1 VWHVQEVRMP
11 WQETDVKDEKR
22 SLIEEWMSGDWKIA
36 ELARQYGVSR
46 KAVYEL
52 TGRFE
57 EEGWGC
63 LEERSRAPHH
73 HPNAVPSAVEAAV
86 VKLRRRHPRW
96 GPKKLQARLAMDAPS
111 VHWPAQSTIA
121 TIVERHGLVV
131 KRRLRRRV
139 PAGGALGECGQASAV
154 WGLDFK
160 GWFRTG
166 DGRRCDPLS
175 ASDLYSRY
183 LLRLQAVE
191 RCDGPSVWSVL
202 EAAFYEYGLP
212 LAMRSD
218 NGAPFASRA
227 VGGLSWLAVQVIK
240 AGVTP
245 ERIAPGKPQQ
255 NGRHERMHLTVKQE
269 TASPPAANRRAQQ
282 RRFDAFRWTFNHER
296 PHEALDQTVPATHFH
311 PPARPYHGRLRSPDY
326 GDERTVR
333 RVRHNGEIKWR
344 GALVFLSECL
354 AGEPVAIVPTVHDGH
369 WVIVYGPLQLAML
382 DAAGKLDRVGAGARA
397 HPQPRPPG

>member
-1 VWHVQEVRMP
+1 MP
-11 WQETDVKDEKR
+11 WRETHAMDEKR
-22 SLIEEWMSGDWKIA
+22 SLVEEWLSGDWKIT
-36 ELARQYGVSR
+36 ELAHRYEVSR

-52 TGRFE
+52 TRRFE

-73 HPNAVPSAVEAAV
+73 HPNAVASEMEAAV
-86 VKLRRRHPRW
+86 VALRRHHPRW

-111 VHWPAQSTIA
+111 VRWPAQSTIA
-121 TIVERHGLVV
+121 TILDRHGLVV
-131 KRRLRRRV
+131 KRRVRRRV
-139 PAGGALGECGQASAV
+139 PGGGPLRACEAANAV

-160 GWFRTG
+160 GWFRTR

-191 RCDGPSVWSVL
+191 RCDGPTVWSVL

-212 LAMRSD
+212 EAIRSD
-218 NGAPFASRA
+218 NGAPFAARA
-227 VGGLSWLAVQVIK
+227 VGGLSWLAVQLIK

-255 NGRHERMHLTVKQE
+255 NGRHERMHLTVAQE
-269 TASPPAANRRAQQ
+269 TASPPAANRQAQQ
-282 RRFDAFRWTFNHER
+282 RCFDAFRRTFNHER
-296 PHEALDQTVPATHFH
+296 PHEALNQTVPAAHFH

-326 GDERTVR
+326 DEAQLVR

-344 GALVFLSECL
+344 GTLVFLSECL
-354 AGEPVAIVPTVHDGH
+354 AGEPVAIVPSERDGC
-369 WVIVYGPLQLAML
+369 WLVIYGALQLATL
-382 DAAGKLDRVGAGARA
+382 DAAGKLDRLRARA
-397 HPQPRPPG
+397 CPRPQPQPHPPG

>member
-1 VWHVQEVRMP
+1 MP
-11 WQETDVKDEKR
+11 WRRTHVMDEKR
-22 SLIEEWMSGDWKIA
+22 SMILEWLREEATVS
-36 ELARQYGVSR
+36 ELARRYGVSR

-52 TGRFE
+52 TGRFGQ
-57 EEGWGC
+57 EGWGC

-73 HPNAVPSAVEAAV
+73 HPNAVSSEVEAAV
-86 VKLRRRHPRW
+86 VALRQRYPRW

-111 VHWPAQSTIA
+111 VRWPAQSTIA
-121 TIVERHGLVV
+121 TILDRHGLVV

-139 PAGGALGECGQASAV
+139 PAGGPLGGCDEANAV

-160 GWFRTG
+160 GWFCTG
-166 DGRRCDPLS
+166 DGERCDPLS

-191 RCDGPSVWSVL
+191 RCDGPTVWSVL

-212 LAMRSD
+212 RAMRSD
-218 NGAPFASRA
+218 NGPPFAGRGL
-227 VGGLSWLAVQVIK
+227 GGLSWLAVQLIK

-255 NGRHERMHLTVKQE
+255 NGRHERMHLTVAQE

-282 RRFDAFRWTFNHER
+282 RRFDAFRRTFNHER
-296 PHEALDQTVPATHFH
+296 PHEALDQTVPAAHFQ
-311 PPARPYHGRLRSPDY
+311 PPPRPYHGRLRSPDY
-326 GDERTVR
+326 ADERVVR

-344 GALVFLSECL
+344 GTLVFLSECL
-354 AGEPVAIVPTVHDGH
+354 AGEPVAIVPSAHDGQ
-369 WVIVYGPLQLAML
+369 WFVVYGPLQLATL
-382 DAAGKLDRVGAGARA
+382 DAAGKLDRLRAGACPR
-397 HPQPRPPG
+397 PQPKPHPPG